1 MVGTFIAPMKLI
13 HGFGTALGGVPSR
26 TFTGDATRSAL
37 KFHPLIE
44 RFLTITLN
52 ILLMPTVGF
61 RFRAYAGE
69 QTLRALKAQLQ
80 LACEVY
86 NTLRWVDVYFYH
98 RDGRGLT
105 QNELRQLA
113 LDLRKQDEEYQQ
125 LYSQVVQEI
134 ADRFYNARQRFLEG
148 LSKRF
153 PRENAP
159 FPLIPASLIT
169 HSSLVGTTPPSS
181 GHHFSAPTGLG
192 ARTFLGFPSKCGP
205 VTATFI

>member
-1 MVGTFIAPMKLI
+1 
-13 HGFGTALGGVPSR
+13 
-26 TFTGDATRSAL
+26 
-37 KFHPLIE
+37 
-44 RFLTITLN
+44 
-52 ILLMPTVGF
+52 MPTVGF

-134 ADRFYNARQRFLEG
+134 ADRFYNAR
-148 LSKRF
+148 
-153 PRENAP
+153 
-159 FPLIPASLIT
+159 
-169 HSSLVGTTPPSS
+169 
-181 GHHFSAPTGLG
+181 
-192 ARTFLGFPSKCGP
+192 
-205 VTATFI
+205 